1 MTPWTVAHQAAL
13 SMGFSRGECWN
24 GLPCVPPG
32 VLPDPGIEPVTLTS
46 PALAGMFFT
55 TSTTWEV
62 YYGIGQYK
70 YASLAVLMG
79 GTLKQETI
87 ISF

>member
-1 MTPWTVAHQAAL
+1 MLSRFSCVRLCAALWTVAHQAAL

-46 PALAGMFFT
+46 PVLAGRFLT
-55 TSTTWEV
+55 TSATWE
-62 YYGIGQYK
+62 
-70 YASLAVLMG
+70 APLVL
-79 GTLKQETI
+79 
-87 ISF
+87 S